1 VSTKT
6 STAVMIMAV
15 AGIALMSV
23 VLAGCSSD
31 AAEPVPASPSTDAQR
46 EASLRGTEI
55 CVQNNSTMNMRILW
69 RGFPVKTEI
78 PPAAT
83 TCNTGYETTKAD
95 VFASL
100 EYQPPA
106 TPDTWLTLG
115 VTGSNHWAAEPSA
128 AVWFEV
134 SDKKFGVCD
143 TFDVGDTRSFRA
155 DAVRIDLSR
164 IDDTQE
170 NKKFIVNLTD
180 SEGAGDAPN
189 QTNCIKEQDP
199 EPL

>member
-1 VSTKT
+1 MSTRT
-6 STAVMIMAV
+6 RSTVMTMAV
-15 AGIALMSV
+15 AGVALMSV
-23 VLAGCSSD
+23 VLAGCASG
-31 AAEPVPASPSTDAQR
+31 AAGPAPASPSTDAQR

-55 CVQNNSTMNMRILW
+55 CVQNNSTMSMRILW

-83 TCNTGYETTKAD
+83 TCNSGYETTKAD
-95 VFASL
+95 VDATL
-100 EYQPPA
+100 EYEPEK
-106 TPDTWLTLG
+106 TPGTWLTLG

-128 AVWFEV
+128 AVWFEAN
-134 SDKKFGVCD
+134 DKKFGACD
-143 TFDVGDTRSFRA
+143 TFDVGDSRSFQA
-155 DAVRIDLSR
+155 EAVRIELSR
-164 IDDTQE
+164 IDDTPE
-170 NKKFIVNLTD
+170 NKRFIVNLTN

>member
-1 VSTKT
+1 
-6 STAVMIMAV
+6 MIMAV

-55 CVQNNSTMNMRILW
+55 CVQNNTTMNMRILW
-69 RGFPVKTEI
+69 RGFPASTAL
-78 PPAAT
+78 PTAST

-115 VTGSNHWAAEPSA
+115 VTGTNHWSAEPAA
-128 AVWFEV
+128 AVWFAV
-134 SDKKFGVCD
+134 NDIKFGVCD
-143 TFDVGDTRSFRA
+143 TFDVGDTRSFQA
-155 DAVRIDLSR
+155 EAVRVDLSR
-164 IDDTQE
+164 IDDTLE
-170 NKKFIVNLTD
+170 NKKFIVNLTN

-189 QTNCIKEQDP
+189 QTNCIDEQRPDP
-199 EPL
+199 L

>member
-1 VSTKT
+1 MSTRT
-6 STAVMIMAV
+6 RSAV
-15 AGIALMSV
+15 IALALASL
-23 VLAGCSSD
+23 VLAGCASS
-31 AAEPVPASPSTDAQR
+31 AAGPAPASPSTDSER
-46 EASLRGTEI
+46 EASLRGTEV
-55 CVQNNSTMNMRILW
+55 CVQNNSAMNMRILW

-115 VTGSNHWAAEPSA
+115 VTGTNHWSAEPAA
-128 AVWFEV
+128 AVWFAV
-134 SDKKFGVCD
+134 NDIKFGVCD
-143 TFDVGDTRSFRA
+143 TFDVGDTRSFQA
-155 DAVRIDLSR
+155 EAVRVDLSR
-164 IDDTQE
+164 IDDTLE
-170 NKKFIVNLTD
+170 NKKFIVNLTN

-189 QTNCIKEQDP
+189 QTNCIDEQRPDP
-199 EPL
+199 L